1 MCVCVCVTVQIQK
14 VCVLEF
20 KSKKCVCVL
29 EFESRNCVCVL
40 EFESRNCLFVCVCV
54 CVYGGGQISSLLT
67 RTCLICGSQA
77 AVFRGHLD
85 LEVKKGFGLKD
96 TGLGSQ
102 CWRDGS

>member
-1 MCVCVCVTVQIQK
+1 MCVCVCYSSNPKSVCVRVQIQK
-14 VCVLEF
+14 VCV
-20 KSKKCVCVL
+20 CVRVRIQKL
-29 EFESRNCVCVL
+29 CVCVL

>member
-1 MCVCVCVTVQIQK
+1 MCVCVRVRIQK
-14 VCVLEF
+14 LSLC
-20 KSKKCVCVL
+20 
-29 EFESRNCVCVL
+29 
-40 EFESRNCLFVCVCV
+40 VCVCV